1 MVLVK
6 NLKVF
11 HRFFQGQFGLEKV
24 FGDAL
29 YRKLKKKVAKFAFFQ
44 RSKSMLWSKI

>member
-1 MVLVK
+1 MVLLK

-11 HRFFQGQFGLEKV
+11 HRFFEGQFGLEKV

-29 YRKLKKKVAKFAFFQ
+29 YRKLKKKQVAKFAFFQ
-44 RSKSMLWSKI
+44 RS